1 MPGTFAIPH
10 DRRSPHMRIS
20 HVSFMLGY
28 KTQSGSGRPQP
39 SMLKNSPEIDAMF
52 PQLDAAQIERLRSFG
67 RERRAQP
74 EEVLYDQGDSTHGV
88 FVVIS
93 GSIEILGVSN
103 GDDSVLRVL
112 GPGTFTGE
120 VNQLSGRRSLVRC
133 RAREESTVLE
143 LGRSCL
149 RKLMQT
155 DVALGELFLR
165 VFVMRRSYLIANSVG
180 DALLIGSSH
189 SSDTLRL
196 RAFLSRN
203 GHPHTYI
210 DVEHDPDVQ
219 AVLDQFEIRV
229 SEIPVL
235 ICRGDMVLRN
245 PTIAE
250 AAACFGL
257 NAGIDVGGM
266 YDLVVVGAGPAG
278 LAAAVYGASEG
289 LNVLVVEGN
298 APGGQAGS
306 SSRIENYLGFPMGVS
321 GQDLTGRAFVQA
333 EKFGAHI
340 MVARGARGMTCGG
353 STYQI
358 QLDDGS
364 SVQSRTVIVAAGAQ
378 YRKLA
383 LPNLAHFEGV
393 GVYYGATQVEAQ
405 LCGHEDVAI
414 VGAGNSAGQA
424 AIFLAGSASRV
435 WLLTR
440 GPGLAESMSRYLIAR
455 IEACREITLKPWTE
469 IQALEGQAGLERIQ
483 WRNKQTG
490 ETETHNIR
498 HVFSMT
504 GACPN
509 TSWLGECL
517 ALDEKQFV
525 KTGTD
530 LGASW
535 TLRRSP
541 YMLETSRPG
550 VFAVGDIRAGSVKR
564 VASAVGEGSM
574 AVQFVHKVLAG

>member
-1 MPGTFAIPH
+1 
-10 DRRSPHMRIS
+10 
-20 HVSFMLGY
+20 MLDDS
-28 KTQSGSGRPQP
+28 TQ
-39 SMLKNSPEIDAMF
+39 IDLMF
-52 PQLDAAQIERLRSFG
+52 PQLEGAQIEHLRSFAA
-67 RERRAQP
+67 ERRAQP
-74 EEVLYDQGDSTHGV
+74 DEILYDLGDSSHGV
-88 FVVIS
+88 FVILS
-93 GSIEILGVSN
+93 GSVEILSVSK
-103 GDDSVLRVL
+103 DDTSVLRVL

-133 RAREESTVLE
+133 RVREESTVLE

-149 RKLMQT
+149 RRLMQT

-165 VFVMRRSYLIANSVG
+165 VFVMRRAFLIANSVG
-180 DALLIGSSH
+180 DAVLVGSSH

-210 DVEHDPDVQ
+210 DIERDPDIQ
-219 AVLDQFEIRV
+219 TVLDQFEIRI

-257 NAGIDVGGM
+257 NAGIDEGGV
-266 YDLVVVGAGPAG
+266 YDLIVVGAGPAG

-298 APGGQAGS
+298 APGGQAGT
-306 SSRIENYLGFPMGVS
+306 SSRIENYLGFPMGIS
-321 GQDLTGRAFVQA
+321 GQDLTSRAFVQA

-340 MVARGARGMTCGG
+340 LVARGARGMTCGG
-353 STYQI
+353 ATYKI
-358 QLDDGS
+358 ELDDGG
-364 SVQSRTVIVAAGAQ
+364 SVQGRTVILAAGAQ
-378 YRKLA
+378 YRRLD
-383 LPNLAHFEGV
+383 LPNLARFEGV

-405 LCGHEDVAI
+405 LCGQDEVAV

-424 AIFLAGSASRV
+424 AIFLAGTAGHV

-469 IQALEGQAGLERIQ
+469 IEALEGDAGLERIR

-490 ETETHNIR
+490 ENETREIR

-504 GACPN
+504 GANPN

-517 ALDEKQFV
+517 ALDQKQFV
-525 KTGTD
+525 KTGTE
-530 LGASW
+530 LGPSW
-535 TLRRSP
+535 TLRRAP

-574 AVQFVHKVLAG
+574 AVQFVHKVLAE

>member
-1 MPGTFAIPH
+1 
-10 DRRSPHMRIS
+10 
-20 HVSFMLGY
+20 
-28 KTQSGSGRPQP
+28 
-39 SMLKNSPEIDAMF
+39 MF
-52 PQLDAAQIERLRSFG
+52 PRLGAAQLERLRSFAPD
-67 RERRAQP
+67 RRVQP
-74 EEVLYDQGDSTHGV
+74 GEILYDQGDASHGV
-88 FVVIS
+88 FVVLS
-93 GSIEILGVSN
+93 GSVEIVGVAN
-103 GDDSVLRVL
+103 GDTTVLMVL
-112 GPGTFTGE
+112 GPGMFTGE

-133 RAREESTVLE
+133 QVREGGAVLE

-155 DVALGELFLR
+155 DATLGELFLR
-165 VFVMRRSYLIANSVG
+165 MFVLRRAYLIANSVG
-180 DALLIGSSH
+180 DAILIGSSH

-210 DVEHDPDVQ
+210 DVERDPDTQ
-219 AVLDQFEIRV
+219 TLLDHFEIRV

-235 ICRGDMVLRN
+235 ICRGDLVLRN

-257 NAGIDVGGM
+257 NAGIDEGGV
-266 YDLVVVGAGPAG
+266 YDLIVVGAGPSG

-289 LNVLVVEGN
+289 LNVLVLEGN
-298 APGGQAGS
+298 SPGGQAGT
-306 SSRIENYLGFPMGVS
+306 SSRIENYLGFPMGIS
-321 GQDLTGRAFVQA
+321 GQDLTGRAFIQA

-340 MVARGARGMTCGG
+340 LVARGAIGMTCGG
-353 STYQI
+353 GTYKI
-358 QLDDGS
+358 ELEGGG

-378 YRKLA
+378 YRKLD
-383 LPNLAHFEGV
+383 LPNLAQFEGV

-405 LCGHEDVAI
+405 LCGNDEVAV

-440 GPGLAESMSRYLIAR
+440 GPGLADSMSRYLISR
-455 IEACREITLKPWTE
+455 IEACREITVKPWTE
-469 IQALEGQAGLERIQ
+469 IQALEGDSSLKRVT
-483 WRNKQTG
+483 WRDKQTAA
-490 ETETHNIR
+490 TESREIK

-504 GACPN
+504 GANPN
-509 TSWLGECL
+509 TGWLGECL
-517 ALDEKQFV
+517 ALDQKQFV

-530 LGASW
+530 LGPSW
-535 TLRRSP
+535 SLPRSP

-574 AVQFVHKVLAG
+574 AVQFVHKVLAQ